1 MIKHFDIRHNL
12 GLVLFLALIVTISS
26 KAQETEKPDSRA
38 TSKEDLKMESD
49 NQQNPE
55 KADTQKNE
63 NRIFVPSEEVSEDY
77 AVPFPSDI

>member
-12 GLVLFLALIVTISS
+12 GLVLFLALIVTISP

-38 TSKEDLKMESD
+38 SSKEDLKMESV